1 MGTAHPAMEPEPPC
15 SGLWR
20 APIARFNTNRNG
32 NLPLPRPMTRI
43 ASLSTAALLGGF
55 LLALG
60 SSALPRPALAATGPF
75 TALTGSWSGTG
86 TIQPG
91 NGTTERIRCNANYRP
106 RGSSGNEVDLDLRC
120 ASDSYNFEL
129 TGQFTA
135 DAGNHITGQWTERT
149 RNIGGSGIGTVG
161 GDQITVHVES
171 GAFSANLALVT
182 RGRRQNVTINSP
194 GGGKPVKAAI
204 TLSRR

>member
-1 MGTAHPAMEPEPPC
+1 
-15 SGLWR
+15 
-20 APIARFNTNRNG
+20 
-32 NLPLPRPMTRI
+32 MTRF
-43 ASLSTAALLGGF
+43 ASSSTAALFGAS

-60 SSALPRPALAATGPF
+60 FGTLPHPALAASGPF
-75 TALTGSWSGTG
+75 TALGGSWSGAG

-106 RGSSGNEVDLDLRC
+106 RGSSGNQVDVDLRC
-120 ASDSYNFEL
+120 ASDSYNFDL

-135 DAGNHITGQWTERT
+135 DAGNHISGQWTERT
-149 RNIGGSGIGTVG
+149 RNIGGNAIGTAR

-171 GAFSANLALVT
+171 GAFAANLSLVT
-182 RGRRQNVTINSP
+182 HGRRQNVAIDSP
-194 GGGKPVKAAI
+194 GGGQPVKAAI